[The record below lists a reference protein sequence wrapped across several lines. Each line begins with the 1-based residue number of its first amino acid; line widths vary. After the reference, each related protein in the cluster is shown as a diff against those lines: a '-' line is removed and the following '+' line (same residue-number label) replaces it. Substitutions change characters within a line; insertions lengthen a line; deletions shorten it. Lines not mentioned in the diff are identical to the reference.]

1 MISFKNHSIYVYM
14 SLKKKIPLIE
24 HCWVSIWCR

>member
-1 MISFKNHSIYVYM
+1 M